1 MKQKWQHSQMLML
14 PTNVNSVY
22 ISELSETNTIFHLK
36 TCVFIFTNK
45 GTAFFIGQSLSV
57 LLELH
62 CNVYVNFCIRILIR
76 DVIVNAFH
84 AVPEK
89 QETFPLHRYDTYN
102 RISSF
107 VR

>member
-45 GTAFFIGQSLSV
+45 GAALFIGQPLSV
-57 LLELH
+57 LLELY
-62 CNVYVNFCIRILIR
+62 CNVYADFCIRVFIGNI
-76 DVIVNAFH
+76 IVNAFY
-84 AVPEK
+84 AVSEE
-89 QETFPLHRYDTYN
+89 QETFPFYRYDTYYCVFPYI
-102 RISSF
+102 R
-107 VR
+107 

>member
-14 PTNVNSVY
+14 PTNVNPVY
-22 ISELSETNTIFHLK
+22 ISELSETNTIFQPK

-45 GTAFFIGQSLSV
+45 GAALFIGQPLSV

-62 CNVYVNFCIRILIR
+62 NNVYVNFCFRVFIGNI
-76 DVIVNAFH
+76 IVNAFY

-89 QETFPLHRYDTYN
+89 Q
-102 RISSF
+102 
-107 VR
+107 